1 MESRIAVIKWF
12 LIITLVCLGGVEL
25 LYQGLE
31 YFVFK
36 TPAVI
41 DEVEKEKEP
50 VVADLPTDDSGK
62 VQKPDYKVILQRN
75 LFGSYKKEEAP
86 REEEGPKEEEAELA
100 SELNLVLMGTVSGT
114 ENSRRAIILNKQTR
128 EQEIYSAGEVIEGAL
143 IEEIKRGE
151 ILLTVDGTTKRLDM
165 SEAADMRPA
174 YKPPPTQAA
183 NKANVNTKQRR
194 VRPVAASPRTPRR
207 RVVRR
212 PSNRNNTP
220 AAPE

>member
-1 MESRIAVIKWF
+1 MERRVSIIKWF
-12 LIITLVCLGGVEL
+12 LAITLVCLGGVEL

-36 TPAVI
+36 TPEVI
-41 DEVEKEKEP
+41 DKVEKTKKQ
-50 VVADLPTDDSGK
+50 VVTALPTDESGK
-62 VQKPDYKVILQRN
+62 VKKPDYKIILQRN

-86 REEEGPKEEEAELA
+86 KKEEDPKEQEAELA
-100 SELNLVLMGTVSGT
+100 SELNLVLMGTISGT

-128 EQEIYSAGEVIEGAL
+128 DQEIYSVGEVIEGAL

-151 ILLTVDGTTKRLDM
+151 ILLTIDGKTKRLDM

-174 YKPPPTQAA
+174 YKPPPTPAA
-183 NKANVNTKQRR
+183 NKANVNAQQRR

-212 PSNRNNTP
+212 PSNRNS